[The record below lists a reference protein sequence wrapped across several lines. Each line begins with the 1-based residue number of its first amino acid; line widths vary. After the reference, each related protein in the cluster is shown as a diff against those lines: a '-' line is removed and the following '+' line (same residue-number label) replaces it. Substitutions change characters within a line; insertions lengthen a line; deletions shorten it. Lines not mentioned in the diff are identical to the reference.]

1 MCKVMVMTGIEN
13 SDLALRFMKSVAPN
27 MSVGNTDGI
36 GYSAVNSK
44 NKLFMEKWHTNN
56 KFLNTLD
63 VIDANTIEELKPYE
77 NRIGKLQLN
86 YTSYGE
92 VTRDDLR
99 SVTMHTR
106 FATCGKTFEN
116 THPFIENDISLI
128 HNGVIQNSF
137 TLGLNKNS
145 TCDSEN
151 ALQLYNNLQVN
162 LSKKSMDY
170 QGFLDK
176 LKGYWAFAFLAKDN
190 DGNYLLDVVRE
201 GAPLYFAKIEEI
213 GVNCVVFATTKE
225 IIETGCKELQLPVR
239 SQIYLLTESNYH
251 RFNALTGELILNKQ
265 LEDSLLNTSSYSY
278 SKVFKS
284 NKNKYKEPTTPI
296 NNSNIDD
303 YYDYYNSQENYKN
316 LTNVTDEFL
325 LDSFYDINEPLVDR
339 LDAYDKLFDTE
350 YLSNYEDLSIKIRD
364 FIVRQEDKDIISFA
378 EIILMMDAY
387 IASQN
392 ISDLY
397 KVFRNKRKA

>member
-1 MCKVMVMTGIEN
+1 MVMTGIEN
-13 SDLALRFMKSVAPN
+13 NDLALRFMKAVAPN

-44 NKLFMEKWHTNN
+44 NQLFMEKWHVNN
-56 KFLNTLD
+56 KFLNTND
-63 VIDANTIEELKPYE
+63 VVDAKTIEELKPYE

-86 YTSYGE
+86 YTSYGD

-106 FATCGKTFEN
+106 YATCGKTFEN

-137 TLGLNKNS
+137 TLALNKNS

-162 LSKKSMDY
+162 LSKKSTDY
-170 QGFLDK
+170 QSFLDK
-176 LKGYWAFAFLAKDN
+176 LKGYWAFAFLAKDSE
-190 DGNYLLDVVRE
+190 GTYQLDVVRE

-225 IIETGCKELQLPVR
+225 IIEIGCKELELPVR

-265 LEDSLLNTSSYSY
+265 LEDSLLNASSYSY

-284 NKNKYKEPTTPI
+284 NKTKKKEPYQPL
-296 NNSNIDD
+296 NNNNIDE
-303 YYDYYNSQENYKN
+303 YYDYYNSQENYKD
-316 LTNVTDEFL
+316 LTSVTDEFL

-339 LDAYDKLFDTE
+339 LDSYDKMFDTE
-350 YLSNYEDLSIKIRD
+350 YLSNFEDLAIKIRD
-364 FIVRQEDKDIISFA
+364 FITKQEYKEVISFA
-378 EIILMMDAY
+378 EIILMLDAY
-387 IASQN
+387 IASEN

-397 KVFRNKRKA
+397 KVFRNKRRA